1 MIHIVGEF
9 WRGLRAWERP
19 ARIALALALLA
30 LIPMLWLWLAGPT
43 ELRRAGLAGLCG
55 LGLGLQVVFM
65 WAWRGLLSDWTQAQ
79 RLYLDGDFEGAC
91 RILQERRA
99 AGTADM
105 RSLTLLGNALRMRGL
120 PGESELVLREAAALR
135 PDHAFP
141 LTGLGRSLLAQGR
154 YAEAVET
161 LQAAVG
167 KGAPDVVE
175 LDLGEALYMAG
186 QAKTALEHLRQGMAA
201 TGDPG
206 RRLVATL
213 LLHRLGVA
221 ALPDAA
227 LCSDG
232 RPWIE
237 AQATRFAGTDYGEAM
252 SALLRDLDGEE
263 NISG

>member
-1 MIHIVGEF
+1 MIHILGEF
-9 WRGLRAWERP
+9 WRGLQAWERP
-19 ARIALALALLA
+19 ARVALALGLLG

-65 WAWRGLLSDWTQAQ
+65 WAWRGLLSDWSQAQ

-91 RILQERRA
+91 RLLQTRRA

-120 PGESELVLREAAALR
+120 LDESELVLREAMELR

-141 LTGLGRSLLAQGR
+141 LTGLGRTLLAQGR
-154 YAEAVET
+154 YGEAAATV
-161 LQAAVG
+161 QAALDRN
-167 KGAPDVVE
+167 APAVVE
-175 LDLGEALYMAG
+175 LDLGEALYLAG
-186 QAKTALEHLRQGMAA
+186 DVAA
-201 TGDPG
+201 AIGPLQTGEGVAGDPG
-206 RRLVATL
+206 RRLVASL
-213 LLHRLGVA
+213 LLHQAGA
-221 ALPDAA
+221 AEYPAA
-227 LCSDG
+227 QLCSAG

-237 AQATRFAGTDYGEAM
+237 AQATRHAGTDYGGAM
-252 SALLRDLDGEE
+252 DALLRALARDG